1 MLPEKLRS
9 HMVAPS
15 LLIATTA
22 KKALHFNFRLQ
33 MYKVSWIM
41 TRRFNVLVVD
51 DEPALRRVLQTSL
64 TARGLSGKLVCLGRE
79 FLWLLRQTFRLDPI
93 VCREPLFVRG
103 RVG

>member
-33 MYKVSWIM
+33 MYKVSRIM

-64 TARGLSGKLVCLGRE
+64 TARGVSCKLVCLGRE
-79 FLWLLRQTFRLDPI
+79 VLRLLRQTLRPVAI
-93 VCREPLFVRG
+93 VCRAPSMVRA
-103 RVG
+103 